1 MTASGLSHSDNMHL
15 KRWITA
21 FVAIPFLVLLI
32 GRGGA
37 LIFSVVIGAVC
48 LIALWEFFH
57 ILFGKTERLNPFC
70 LKLLAFIIGPAII
83 WAAYM
88 NSFKNILSLIALNLI
103 VSALISLPKFKF
115 DASV

>member
-1 MTASGLSHSDNMHL
+1 MHS

-32 GRGGA
+32 GSGGA
-37 LIFSVVIGAVC
+37 LMFSMVIGAIC

-57 ILFGKTERLNPFC
+57 ILLGKTEPLNPLFF
-70 LKLLAFIIGPAII
+70 KLLAFIIGPAII

-88 NSFKNILSLIALNLI
+88 NSIKIILGLISLNLI
-103 VSALISLPKFKF
+103 VSGLISLPKF
-115 DASV
+115 